1 MSQDC
6 HYPKSRR
13 RAFRAWQ
20 LDQAVQQ
27 PLDPEGEEK
36 LGKSPPRRHQS
47 HGKLMNYLLYQ
58 GQFLDLLDPSVLQN
72 ALMRRRE
79 GNDSIHHECSTSPL
93 ADPGEVFATDSIE
106 QLTTETMDGQIDCV
120 NEMNPVQFSKQDD
133 TTFFSDVFDPNMGL
147 WLTDGYMNPQD
158 FEIIVGGSQDLAQL
172 KPQHYIPTSSSRIP
186 FGFLPNMT
194 SSQGAVK
201 IKQYS
206 IPAPAAIV
214 DETLVIQHLNS
225 PER

>member
-27 PLDPEGEEK
+27 PLDSEGEEK
-36 LGKSPPRRHQS
+36 LGKSAPQQHQL
-47 HGKLMNYLLYQ
+47 HGKLMNHLLYQ

-72 ALMRRRE
+72 ALMRRNE
-79 GNDSIHHECSTSPL
+79 GNDSNHHECSTSPL
-93 ADPGEVFATDSIE
+93 AGPGEVFASETIE
-106 QLTTETMDGQIDCV
+106 QLTTETMDDQINCV
-120 NEMNPVQFSKQDD
+120 NEMNPVQFPKQDD
-133 TTFFSDVFDPNMGL
+133 TTFFSDVFDPNLGL

-158 FEIIVGGSQDLAQL
+158 FEVIVGGSQDFSQL
-172 KPQHYIPTSSSRIP
+172 KPQHYIPTPSSRIP
-186 FGFLPNMT
+186 FGFLPNIT

-201 IKQYS
+201 TKQYS
-206 IPAPAAIV
+206 IPAPAAVV
-214 DETLVIQHLNS
+214 DETLVIQNMNCT
-225 PER
+225 EK